1 MSSTYQAAVEQT
13 ITAGEQIHQIVNGT
27 ATTEVTVEDGSKVP
41 SIRKALLDNFYFKDP
56 IAWQVGQTENV
67 FNQLRQ
73 FTDGSWWY
81 APSATASNPVSMGST
96 PIGDSLWKIYDF
108 DAIKN

>member
-1 MSSTYQAAVEQT
+1 MATYTYSEAVEQT

-56 IAWQVGQTENV
+56 IAWQVG
-67 FNQLRQ
+67 
-73 FTDGSWWY
+73 
-81 APSATASNPVSMGST
+81 
-96 PIGDSLWKIYDF
+96 
-108 DAIKN
+108 